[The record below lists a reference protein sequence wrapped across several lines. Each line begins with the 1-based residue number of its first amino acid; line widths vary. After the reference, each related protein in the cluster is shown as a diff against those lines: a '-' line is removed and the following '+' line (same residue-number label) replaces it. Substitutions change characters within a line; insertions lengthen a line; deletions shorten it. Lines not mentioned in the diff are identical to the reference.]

1 MTNFRWDAVCSSK
14 RWRRNMCSSLA
25 HWLPHSWGFRW
36 NGLAW
41 EGGQVLESSLSPSS
55 IRPRYDSDGNY
66 LDSLPALATPR
77 DNHGCTTFFAG
88 GEQVKLSTCCPTFFP
103 LYLKQ
108 ALIVAGG
115 SYCGSISSTEI
126 YLPSI
131 NKWTRGGNLPRWKY
145 LSNHLNSSL
154 LSLQLSSL

>member
-1 MTNFRWDAVCSSK
+1 M
-14 RWRRNMCSSLA
+14 
-25 HWLPHSWGFRW
+25 
-36 NGLAW
+36 
-41 EGGQVLESSLSPSS
+41 LESSLSPSS

-66 LDSLPALATPR
+66 LDSLPDLATPR

-115 SYCGSISSTEI
+115 YNGNLLSSTEI
-126 YLPSI
+126 FTNGI
-131 NKWTRGGNLPRWKY
+131 WTPGGNLPR
-145 LSNHLNSSL
+145 
-154 LSLQLSSL
+154 